1 MPEMPL
7 PDCHVPASTSVGSGA
22 EWQQQYPSWLLAG
35 LKAGSVTDHGGAEEG
50 QAFAVEVHRLGELPL
65 PDGRLIGCDPYL
77 ADLTRRPFDL
87 ALPPGEHPVGVAIV
101 RIAADHIRPA
111 ALLLSVSSAPIAR
124 WSLAQTVAE
133 PTSAPDDPDDD
144 PATFEVGAILGYGVD
159 AGTGAL
165 LSPSALP
172 ALVEVGNE
180 DGGMLEDPLS
190 VAMEESPIEA
200 VLVAPRPGALV
211 VAQCHSGWG
220 DGVYATWVGWDEGG
234 GVSLVMTDF
243 AVVSDP
249 WNTDDDAST
258 AAEPAAAAERQA
270 ASPSSGGF
278 WSRLFGR
285 RDR

>member
-7 PDCHVPASTSVGSGA
+7 PGCYVPASTSVDSGA

-50 QAFAVEVHRLGELPL
+50 QVYEVEVHRLGELSL

-77 ADLTRRPFDL
+77 ADLTHRPFDL
-87 ALPPGEHPVGVAIV
+87 TLPPGGHPVGVAIV
-101 RIAADHIRPA
+101 RIASDHIRPA
-111 ALLLSVSSAPIAR
+111 ALLLSVGSAPITR
-124 WSLAQTVAE
+124 WSLAQTLPEAADA
-133 PTSAPDDPDDD
+133 PTDPEDDPT
-144 PATFEVGAILGYGVD
+144 TFEIGAIVGYGVD
-159 AGTGAL
+159 AGTGAF

-172 ALVEVGNE
+172 ALVEVGHE

-190 VAMEESPIEA
+190 VAMAASPIDA
-200 VLVAPRPGALV
+200 ALAAPRPDALA

-234 GVSLVMTDF
+234 AVSLVMTDF
-243 AVVSDP
+243 TVVSDP
-249 WNTDDDAST
+249 WTADDDTSVATPPVRPTGS
-258 AAEPAAAAERQA
+258 EPDR
-270 ASPSSGGF
+270 PPTGGF